1 MQCRYIVS
9 ARLQSVKVGAASG
22 VVFSG
27 VHFQLCEALQSC
39 CHNGDTDAT
48 HTGMQGPLQC
58 SSSIS
63 TAAAGEKIAR
73 CAAHSLCRYADNM
86 RPFLHIIFLLNCHH
100 CCLVLM
106 HKIFHCRKGG
116 QLDLH
121 LDGGEFQSYIGD
133 VIWSDGACRR

>member
-63 TAAAGEKIAR
+63 TAAAGEKTDCTMCR
-73 CAAHSLCRYADNM
+73 TLTMPLCRQYAA
-86 RPFLHIIFLLNCHH
+86 FSAYYISAQLSSLLSGPHAQDIS
-100 CCLVLM
+100 LQ
-106 HKIFHCRKGG
+106 K
-116 QLDLH
+116 
-121 LDGGEFQSYIGD
+121 S
-133 VIWSDGACRR
+133 WSA